1 MIRLVDVNPDNWRV
15 RLNVAKAQ
23 EKYVA
28 NKTVILA
35 RAYAYRN
42 QRSRSFFIYDGEIPI
57 GMGLYYDCP
66 ERASYDVSQMFIDER
81 YQGHGYGK
89 AAMQLLLDEM
99 KQDGKYNKVML
110 CYIEEN
116 DIAQNMY
123 KQLGFVEIG
132 HDEDEII
139 MEMVLP
145 NA

>member
-1 MIRLVDVNPDNWRV
+1 
-15 RLNVAKAQ
+15 
-23 EKYVA
+23 
-28 NKTVILA
+28 
-35 RAYAYRN
+35 
-42 QRSRSFFIYDGEIPI
+42 
-57 GMGLYYDCP
+57 
-66 ERASYDVSQMFIDER
+66 
-81 YQGHGYGK
+81 
-89 AAMQLLLDEM
+89 M

-116 DIAQNMY
+116 DIVQNMY